1 MVLGDSWC
9 SMVPRCLLSPL
20 GSLLLFG
27 VLAHVELLAYYR
39 YSWLTVS
46 TVRMLIY
53 VLGELASAPAAYWE
67 ASGSVAGKYFWRAS
81 WGTSLGSLLGSLLG
95 SCSGEAYWGIANRL
109 SILFPGAYNS

>member
-1 MVLGDSWC
+1 
-9 SMVPRCLLSPL
+9 MVPRCLLSPL

-27 VLAHVELLAYYR
+27 VLASVELLAYYQ

-67 ASGSVAGKYFWRAS
+67 ASGSALGEVLLESFL
-81 WGTSLGSLLGSLLG
+81 GTSLGSFWGELFWGSLLG
-95 SCSGEAYWGIANRL
+95 
-109 SILFPGAYNS
+109 NS